1 MKVFILLMQIH
12 FNLLQEL

>member
-12 FNLLQEL
+12 FNLLHEL

>member
-12 FNLLQEL
+12 LNLLHEL